1 MYLPEAEGHS
11 MRYGSIDVTVNQITD
26 KGDYVMT
33 VLSIAETKVNKYDRT
48 LHVLRPVSTF
58 INLEPRHSRPLL

>member
-1 MYLPEAEGHS
+1 

-33 VLSIAETKVNKYDRT
+33 VLSIAETKVNK
-48 LHVLRPVSTF
+48 
-58 INLEPRHSRPLL
+58 